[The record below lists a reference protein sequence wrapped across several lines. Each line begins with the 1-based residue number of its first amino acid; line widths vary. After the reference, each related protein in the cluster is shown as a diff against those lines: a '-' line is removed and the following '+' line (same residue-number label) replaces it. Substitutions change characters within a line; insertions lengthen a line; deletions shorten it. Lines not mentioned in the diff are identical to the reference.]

1 MAPFIS
7 GHVPLSKLY
16 SENSNKKY
24 GKGEVQKRNWL
35 SMLIERRKKMKLKK
49 KEEKEEKSLS
59 FVSSNQR
66 RKVTL

>member
-16 SENSNKKY
+16 SENSNKNME
-24 GKGEVQKRNWL
+24 KGVQKRNWL

>member
-1 MAPFIS
+1 MASFIS

-35 SMLIERRKKMKLKK
+35 SMLIERRKKNEI
-49 KEEKEEKSLS
+49 KEK
-59 FVSSNQR
+59 R
-66 RKVTL
+66 RKRRKISFLC